1 MGSVCGPMNRDA
13 LFTATPT
20 RGEADA
26 YIRGVK
32 AACTALGVP
41 APEMWVVQYI
51 ETGRGQHYYF
61 EVVTECPE
69 AAVVRL
75 P

>member
-1 MGSVCGPMNRDA
+1 MGGVCGPMNRDA

-32 AACTALGVP
+32 AACGALGVP
-41 APEMWVVQYI
+41 RYGMPGSRSCAPSI
-51 ETGRGQHYYF
+51 DR
-61 EVVTECPE
+61 
-69 AAVVRL
+69 A
-75 P
+75 